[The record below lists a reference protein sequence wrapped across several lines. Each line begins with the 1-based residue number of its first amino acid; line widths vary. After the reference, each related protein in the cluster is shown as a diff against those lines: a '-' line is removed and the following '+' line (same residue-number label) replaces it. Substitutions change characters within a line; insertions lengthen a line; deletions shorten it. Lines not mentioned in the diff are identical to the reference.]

1 MKYSKMGLNKV
12 IITCFKR
19 GFEEKCFQLITES
32 YVSAMETKVIKLNW
46 DENDITSEL
55 NEHINENPLRL
66 KWGIVTNVE
75 QHLPK
80 YDLEKEK
87 GFAARL
93 PRIDLRLVTIN
104 SSLEYEYNME
114 AKNLKEKDS
123 GLKRRY
129 IDTGINSFVSKK
141 YENGCLLGYVLE
153 GDLDKTVGGVNK
165 LLKKDDREPESLKPK
180 TYHLHNKYYESEHP
194 DDIVTRHFIFD
205 FTSLHSA

>member
-1 MKYSKMGLNKV
+1 MGLSKV
-12 IITCFKR
+12 IVASFKR

-55 NEHINENPLRL
+55 HEHIKENPLRL
-66 KWGIVTNVE
+66 KWSIVTNVE

-80 YDLEKEK
+80 DDIEKEK
-87 GFAARL
+87 GFSAKR

-104 SSLEYEYNME
+104 SSLEYEYHME

-153 GDLDKTVGGVNK
+153 GDLDKTVNGVNK
-165 LLKKDDREPESLKPK
+165 LLKKDEREPEFLKHK
-180 TYHLHNKYYESEHP
+180 SFLLHDKYYESKHP
-194 DDIVTRHFIFD
+194 EDMVIRHFMFD
-205 FTSLHSA
+205 FTSLNSA

>member
-1 MKYSKMGLNKV
+1 MGLNKV
-12 IITCFKR
+12 IVASFKR

-55 NEHINENPLRL
+55 HEHIKENPLRL
-66 KWGIVTNVE
+66 KWSIVTNVE

-80 YDLEKEK
+80 ESIKKEK
-87 GFAARL
+87 GFAAKL
-93 PRIDLRLVTIN
+93 PRIDLRLAII
-104 SSLEYEYNME
+104 SSELEYEYHME

-141 YENGCLLGYVLE
+141 YENGCLLGYVIE
-153 GDLDKTVGGVNK
+153 GALHKTVYGINK
-165 LLKKDDREPESLKPK
+165 LLKKDDREPEFLKPK
-180 TYHLHNKYYESEHP
+180 PYQLHDKYYESEHP
-194 DDIVTRHFIFD
+194 DDMVIRHFMFD
-205 FTSLHSA
+205 FTTLNSA

>member
-1 MKYSKMGLNKV
+1 MGLNKV
-12 IITCFKR
+12 IVASFKR

-55 NEHINENPLRL
+55 HEHIKENPLRL
-66 KWGIVTNVE
+66 KWSIVTNVE

-80 YDLEKEK
+80 DDIKKEK
-87 GFAARL
+87 GFAAKL

-104 SSLEYEYNME
+104 SSLEYEYHME

-129 IDTGINSFVSKK
+129 IDTGINNFVSKK

-153 GDLDKTVGGVNK
+153 GDLDKTVDGVNK
-165 LLKKDDREPESLKPK
+165 LLKKVIRETECLKEEES
-180 TYHLHNKYYESEHP
+180 HLHDNYYESEHP
-194 DDIVTRHFIFD
+194 GD
-205 FTSLHSA
+205 FTIKLLYV

>member
-1 MKYSKMGLNKV
+1 MGLNKV
-12 IITCFKR
+12 IVASFKR

-55 NEHINENPLRL
+55 HEHIKENPLRL
-66 KWGIVTNVE
+66 KWSIVTNVE

-80 YDLEKEK
+80 DGIKKEK
-87 GFAARL
+87 GFAAKL

-104 SSLEYEYNME
+104 SSLEYEYHME

-129 IDTGINSFVSKK
+129 VDTGINSFVSEK
-141 YENGCLLGYVLE
+141 YNNGCLLGYVLE
-153 GDLDKTVGGVNK
+153 GALHKTVYGINK
-165 LLKKDDREPESLKPK
+165 LLKKDDREPEFLKSKP
-180 TYHLHNKYYESEHP
+180 YHFHDKYYESEHP
-194 DDIVTRHFIFD
+194 HDMVIKHFMFD
-205 FTSLHSA
+205 FTALNSA